1 MKKLIMTMVMLL
13 TLTTGVQ
20 AVQKPTTK
28 KEAKELVDSAN
39 KDAIEVFSDTTS
51 VDSAVIQLPA
61 DEDDEEMTRYPMSTF
76 DRVIKKMDGKDVL
89 GMLFVLGVLL
99 IIFVLAPVMII
110 VALFYFI
117 TKNRR
122 EKMKL
127 AQMAVQ
133 SGQPIPDQLL
143 NEKVT
148 DEFQKGLRQCFVG
161 IGLMIFLGFTVG
173 QVGFGVGALVTCIGL
188 GKVVVGKMAE
198 KNRE

>member
-161 IGLMIFLGFTVG
+161 IGLMIFLGFTAG

>member
-1 MKKLIMTMVMLL
+1 MTMVMLL

-161 IGLMIFLGFTVG
+161 IGLMIFLGFTAG

>member
-51 VDSAVIQLPA
+51 VDSAVIQLAA

-161 IGLMIFLGFTVG
+161 IGLMIFLGFTAG